1 MKQKFFLDKISV
13 TMNVLE
19 IGSKDGWVGAYLAS
33 KKVVQYKTVD
43 LVGPADYVGDIRNY
57 KALGIPESF
66 FDIIIAFEVIEHV
79 ECASD
84 IAALLKDGGQ
94 LLLTTPHPDWDWL
107 CFVLERVGLSQKRTS
122 NHINLVNLEKN
133 GLKGL
138 EPVLIKR
145 VGIMSQWGIF
155 VKPFRLAHGQS

>member
-1 MKQKFFLDKISV
+1 
-13 TMNVLE
+13 MNVLE

-33 KKVVQYKTVD
+33 KNVVQYKTVD

-66 FDIIIAFEVIEHV
+66 FDIVIAFEVIEHV
-79 ECASD
+79 ECARE

-94 LLLTTPHPDWDWL
+94 LLLTTPHPHWDWL
-107 CFVLERVGLSQKRTS
+107 CFVLEQVGLSQKRTS
-122 NHINLVNLEKN
+122 SHVNLVNLKKT
-133 GLKGL
+133 GLAELKP
-138 EPVLIKR
+138 ELIKR

-155 VKPFRLAHGQS
+155 VKPTRLARGQS